1 MTPDEVGSQAPAA
14 VGGKSPRK
22 PDNSWDSDGFS
33 TNRDDFDLFGSENR
47 KDSSY
52 LDYSL
57 THANGETR
65 GADELVGAG
74 VGRSEA
80 SVGAQGSYERAG
92 AFGGSD
98 PSRVSHGADGFG
110 STADFGAT
118 AGHTGHGAHGVSN
131 SADVGGG
138 VGDALR
144 GTHAAGAPTGQGGG
158 HVGADTGTHGGSS
171 APAQGP
177 HRADPG
183 MPTGD
188 TQGVSRADSAPGHG
202 DTPRA
207 GQGGDGAPDALTT
220 PKKDTPVGDALGG
233 DKQPHSGK
241 HAAHTPTTHADEA
254 ADTTKAVHSSGDAH
268 GSGKADADAKQ
279 GHDSVERADA
289 DPTTKDHSANGKAND
304 AADSTRHGDKTEAD
318 KPGPDAP
325 EKLPYNE
332 IAEDLRGEPTRP
344 AKTTPEDPQTVDD
357 YAKVLDNNYEA
368 NRAATAAPDALEK
381 SPNDDM
387 IEELSGDTQP
397 HGGKHAADTP
407 ATHVDEAADTTK
419 AGHGSGDANGSG
431 KVDADAKQGHD
442 SVERAD
448 ADPTTKD
455 HSANDK
461 ADDAADSTRHGAK
474 TEADKP
480 EADKPT
486 SDKSH
491 KEDDTAHHDD
501 AEHPKDTDDKH
512 TTKTDDADTHKS
524 DKDSDGKTTKDS
536 GGHADADP
544 KAKDHSANGKAD
556 DAADSTHH
564 GDKTE
569 ADKPTSDK
577 SHKEDD
583 AAHHDGDEHPKDTDN
598 KHTTKTDDADT
609 KSTKDEADTH
619 KSNKDADGTSDKD
632 ADGKSDKDAD
642 GSTRKHNG
650 STDGQGSGGGDGNG
664 SGGGD
669 GNGSGGGKRPLTV
682 EEIESLPQAPNHKV
696 ATPEAVKAWV
706 DACIEQI
713 PDLSHEELMAVYNYS
728 GPQYKLINGWLRDP
742 SMAVPADIP
751 KTVET
756 LNEFL
761 DRLPPHNKAV
771 FRGTKVP
778 QHILDEAFRTG
789 VYRDPAFFSTSTKAE
804 VAERFM
810 NRLKPEPGETR
821 VLFEIEEASGSN
833 VRPMSMYATQDEI
846 LFKSGVDFEVLDKT
860 RHDNGSWTIKL
871 RQRE

>member
-1 MTPDEVGSQAPAA
+1 MRCVERTLLAPPRARA
-14 VGGKSPRK
+14 VAMLVLILAPTVVHRPLHRGRTVPIRAC
-22 PDNSWDSDGFS
+22 PPVIRRAF
-33 TNRDDFDLFGSENR
+33 
-47 KDSSY
+47 
-52 LDYSL
+52 
-57 THANGETR
+57 HA
-65 GADELVGAG
+65 LI
-74 VGRSEA
+74 
-80 SVGAQGSYERAG
+80 
-92 AFGGSD
+92 
-98 PSRVSHGADGFG
+98 PPP
-110 STADFGAT
+110 AT
-118 AGHTGHGAHGVSN
+118 AT
-131 SADVGGG
+131 
-138 VGDALR
+138 
-144 GTHAAGAPTGQGGG
+144 P
-158 HVGADTGTHGGSS
+158 
-171 APAQGP
+171 
-177 HRADPG
+177 
-183 MPTGD
+183 
-188 TQGVSRADSAPGHG
+188 
-202 DTPRA
+202 PRA

-455 HSANDK
+455 HSANGK

-480 EADKPT
+480 
-486 SDKSH
+486 
-491 KEDDTAHHDD
+491 
-501 AEHPKDTDDKH
+501 
-512 TTKTDDADTHKS
+512 
-524 DKDSDGKTTKDS
+524 
-536 GGHADADP
+536 
-544 KAKDHSANGKAD
+544 
-556 DAADSTHH
+556 
-564 GDKTE
+564 E

-833 VRPMSMYATQDEI
+833 IRPMSMYATQDEI

>member
-1 MTPDEVGSQAPAA
+1 MRCVERTLLAPPRARA
-14 VGGKSPRK
+14 VAMLVLILAPTVVHRPLHRGRTVPIRAC
-22 PDNSWDSDGFS
+22 PPVIRRAF
-33 TNRDDFDLFGSENR
+33 
-47 KDSSY
+47 
-52 LDYSL
+52 
-57 THANGETR
+57 HA
-65 GADELVGAG
+65 LI
-74 VGRSEA
+74 
-80 SVGAQGSYERAG
+80 
-92 AFGGSD
+92 
-98 PSRVSHGADGFG
+98 PPP
-110 STADFGAT
+110 AT
-118 AGHTGHGAHGVSN
+118 AT
-131 SADVGGG
+131 
-138 VGDALR
+138 
-144 GTHAAGAPTGQGGG
+144 P
-158 HVGADTGTHGGSS
+158 
-171 APAQGP
+171 
-177 HRADPG
+177 
-183 MPTGD
+183 
-188 TQGVSRADSAPGHG
+188 
-202 DTPRA
+202 PRA

-304 AADSTRHGDKTEAD
+304 AADSPRHGDKTEAD

-455 HSANDK
+455 HSANGK

-480 EADKPT
+480 
-486 SDKSH
+486 
-491 KEDDTAHHDD
+491 
-501 AEHPKDTDDKH
+501 
-512 TTKTDDADTHKS
+512 
-524 DKDSDGKTTKDS
+524 
-536 GGHADADP
+536 
-544 KAKDHSANGKAD
+544 
-556 DAADSTHH
+556 
-564 GDKTE
+564 E

-650 STDGQGSGGGDGNG
+650 STDGQGSGGGDGNGSGGGDGNG

-833 VRPMSMYATQDEI
+833 IRPMSMYATQDEI

>member
-1 MTPDEVGSQAPAA
+1 MRCVERTLLAPPRARA
-14 VGGKSPRK
+14 VAMLVLILAPTVVHRPLHRGRTVPIRAC
-22 PDNSWDSDGFS
+22 PPVIRRAF
-33 TNRDDFDLFGSENR
+33 
-47 KDSSY
+47 
-52 LDYSL
+52 
-57 THANGETR
+57 HA
-65 GADELVGAG
+65 LI
-74 VGRSEA
+74 
-80 SVGAQGSYERAG
+80 
-92 AFGGSD
+92 
-98 PSRVSHGADGFG
+98 PPP
-110 STADFGAT
+110 AT
-118 AGHTGHGAHGVSN
+118 AT
-131 SADVGGG
+131 
-138 VGDALR
+138 
-144 GTHAAGAPTGQGGG
+144 P
-158 HVGADTGTHGGSS
+158 
-171 APAQGP
+171 
-177 HRADPG
+177 
-183 MPTGD
+183 
-188 TQGVSRADSAPGHG
+188 
-202 DTPRA
+202 PRA

-455 HSANDK
+455 HSANGK

-480 EADKPT
+480 
-486 SDKSH
+486 
-491 KEDDTAHHDD
+491 
-501 AEHPKDTDDKH
+501 
-512 TTKTDDADTHKS
+512 
-524 DKDSDGKTTKDS
+524 
-536 GGHADADP
+536 
-544 KAKDHSANGKAD
+544 
-556 DAADSTHH
+556 
-564 GDKTE
+564 E

-650 STDGQGSGGGDGNG
+650 STDGQGSGGGDGNGSGGGDGNG

-833 VRPMSMYATQDEI
+833 IRPMSMYATQDEI

>member
-1 MTPDEVGSQAPAA
+1 MRCVERTLLAPPRARA
-14 VGGKSPRK
+14 VAMLVLILAPTVVHRPLHRGRTVPIRAC
-22 PDNSWDSDGFS
+22 PPVIRRAF
-33 TNRDDFDLFGSENR
+33 
-47 KDSSY
+47 
-52 LDYSL
+52 
-57 THANGETR
+57 HA
-65 GADELVGAG
+65 LI
-74 VGRSEA
+74 
-80 SVGAQGSYERAG
+80 
-92 AFGGSD
+92 
-98 PSRVSHGADGFG
+98 PPP
-110 STADFGAT
+110 AT
-118 AGHTGHGAHGVSN
+118 AT
-131 SADVGGG
+131 
-138 VGDALR
+138 
-144 GTHAAGAPTGQGGG
+144 P
-158 HVGADTGTHGGSS
+158 
-171 APAQGP
+171 
-177 HRADPG
+177 
-183 MPTGD
+183 
-188 TQGVSRADSAPGHG
+188 
-202 DTPRA
+202 PRA

-289 DPTTKDHSANGKAND
+289 DPTTKDHSANG
-304 AADSTRHGDKTEAD
+304 
-318 KPGPDAP
+318 
-325 EKLPYNE
+325 
-332 IAEDLRGEPTRP
+332 
-344 AKTTPEDPQTVDD
+344 
-357 YAKVLDNNYEA
+357 
-368 NRAATAAPDALEK
+368 
-381 SPNDDM
+381 
-387 IEELSGDTQP
+387 
-397 HGGKHAADTP
+397 
-407 ATHVDEAADTTK
+407 
-419 AGHGSGDANGSG
+419 
-431 KVDADAKQGHD
+431 
-442 SVERAD
+442 
-448 ADPTTKD
+448 
-455 HSANDK
+455 K

-833 VRPMSMYATQDEI
+833 IRPMSMYATQDEI

>member
-1 MTPDEVGSQAPAA
+1 M
-14 VGGKSPRK
+14 
-22 PDNSWDSDGFS
+22 
-33 TNRDDFDLFGSENR
+33 
-47 KDSSY
+47 
-52 LDYSL
+52 
-57 THANGETR
+57 
-65 GADELVGAG
+65 LV
-74 VGRSEA
+74 
-80 SVGAQGSYERAG
+80 
-92 AFGGSD
+92 
-98 PSRVSHGADGFG
+98 
-110 STADFGAT
+110 
-118 AGHTGHGAHGVSN
+118 
-131 SADVGGG
+131 
-138 VGDALR
+138 LIL
-144 GTHAAGAPTGQGGG
+144 APT
-158 HVGADTGTHGGSS
+158 VV
-171 APAQGP
+171 
-177 HRADPG
+177 HRPLHRG
-183 MPTGD
+183 RTVPI
-188 TQGVSRADSAPGHG
+188 RACPPVIRRAFHALIPPPV
-202 DTPRA
+202 TATPPRA

-455 HSANDK
+455 HSANGK

-501 AEHPKDTDDKH
+501 A
-512 TTKTDDADTHKS
+512 
-524 DKDSDGKTTKDS
+524 
-536 GGHADADP
+536 
-544 KAKDHSANGKAD
+544 
-556 DAADSTHH
+556 
-564 GDKTE
+564 
-569 ADKPTSDK
+569 
-577 SHKEDD
+577 
-583 AAHHDGDEHPKDTDN
+583 EHPKDTDN

-833 VRPMSMYATQDEI
+833 IRPMSMYATQDEI